1 MKNVMCIVA
10 VALTLVGSANFAI
23 AQAFPEEV
31 IVTGSEANAAANLHD
46 GEYYIDLR
54 RVLA

>member
-10 VALTLVGSANFAI
+10 VVLSLVGSAKFAI
-23 AQAFPEEV
+23 AQAFPDDV

-46 GEYYIDLR
+46 GEYYIDR
-54 RVLA
+54 GE